1 MEDTGMGYSL
11 VTSFPRKV
19 HRMRPTRASGP
30 RVILSFFVLQNCA
43 IRALTIPYGIIPTSR
58 TFNTNQRSWGGG
70 GLTDHGGLCWGQPLQ
85 GGVIDSMRPC
95 LVGTQISEPDSRQ
108 KDKSENLID
117 GAKRCWHQFYHFTCI
132 LGLTVRPPYVYE
144 PRIQD
149 LTSLILPTD

>member
-70 GLTDHGGLCWGQPLQ
+70 GADWSWWLVLGTATTGRRHWFYEAMPGWHPNQRAWFEAEGQKWK
-85 GGVIDSMRPC
+85 
-95 LVGTQISEPDSRQ
+95 PDWWRQ
-108 KDKSENLID
+108 KVLTPILSFYLYFGAD
-117 GAKRCWHQFYHFTCI
+117 GQTAICLWAQNTGF
-132 LGLTVRPPYVYE
+132 
-144 PRIQD
+144 D
-149 LTSLILPTD
+149 